1 MREPVKK
8 MERLAVE
15 AVLGL
20 ALVRELQGARLGHPE
35 LLAPELERQVL
46 ELQAVEAVLGRV
58 LLVEV
63 DQPRALDLEP
73 VLGLQRLS
81 GRRSLPL
88 ERLEPRALGPELVLV
103 QESERY
109 FQALA
114 ALRVLLVLERVHR
127 GLVRSRALVLAKVLA
142 QVLGRVPEREL
153 REQHQDRRLVQQLEL
168 RRQHRRQGRRGRCG
182 QHLQYPPGILQ
193 GSDQRQVLHRAHVGR
208 RLKARSS

>member
-1 MREPVKK
+1 MLLWGNLRLSLLRLQAK
-8 MERLAVE
+8 MLLIMPER
-15 AVLGL
+15 
-20 ALVRELQGARLGHPE
+20 
-35 LLAPELERQVL
+35 ERQVL

-63 DQPRALDLEP
+63 GQPRALDLEP

-103 QESERY
+103 QEPERY

-127 GLVRSRALVLAKVLA
+127 GLVRSRALVLAKVL
-142 QVLGRVPEREL
+142 GRVPEPEL

-193 GSDQRQVLHRAHVGR
+193 GSDQRQVLHRAHVGHR
-208 RLKARSS
+208 SKARSS